1 MIPNQKKHPKTY
13 PIDLDNEL
21 LVWEKWITIRKEET
35 TKLAKK
41 TRRPPAD
48 LVMNLYENVRP
59 DRERKIA
66 LEEAKIPQKVG
77 VRDSL
82 WEQPQRLQQ
91 KCYCEPV
98 YEVQR
103 TRAEMGRPRKIE
115 HIDVPAHIKV
125 TELGYAGVHHRLQ
138 CEHLDSEYHQ
148 YRERR
153 EKELQEKI
161 LKIDPFRPE
170 IHTLMIKG
178 INPPPP
184 PKKKPILPD
193 VKETLDNNPACVNL
207 HAVYALRVNN
217 TIFLK
222 EVPEQ
227 NLTDL
232 KQKQKEPWH
241 ENCTSWT
248 YYFNTPVTRAGRGKL
263 YLQNLG
269 TVTIRYCW
277 KKLKKP
283 IPFIPEDEVQ
293 MFFFNKNEDLLTPGQ
308 EKYVFFTF
316 VSEKPGIYKEY
327 WELSLCNIGFFD
339 TLTDKLVI
347 NLLADSKE
355 DYITTN
361 MAIAQLKS
369 EMDIKSIQFDALQLI
384 NDAISKAV
392 AIQPEIYP
400 YKDYFLEAEIFIMK
414 NPVCFYH
421 QTEVAKMKDYY
432 AEMRR
437 GEDWDLSIRS
447 WREQMLQKEF
457 DERMK
462 YYELLRKSHSDFLKP
477 WHEGDDLLKSKYRAV
492 TLLLVQ
498 LADEFDSEHDR
509 IFNPAEEAQS
519 LQDTTYTSIPSRE
532 SLHTDQ
538 PNIDMM
544 RNLYYIKM
552 FEHIGDTMEAC
563 AGVLSSLDLDRWIEF
578 DLCRT

>member
-1 MIPNQKKHPKTY
+1 MMPNQKKYPKTY
-13 PIDLDNEL
+13 PIDPDNEL
-21 LVWEKWITIRKEET
+21 LLWEKWITIRKEET
-35 TKLAKK
+35 TKLAKQ

-59 DRERKIA
+59 DKERKAA
-66 LEEAKIPQKVG
+66 LEEAKIEQKVG
-77 VRDSL
+77 VRDTL
-82 WEQPQRLQQ
+82 WEQPQRLNQR
-91 KCYCEPV
+91 CYCEPV
-98 YEVQR
+98 YEVHR
-103 TRAEMGRPRKIE
+103 TRAEMGRPRKVE
-115 HIDVPAHIKV
+115 HIDVPIHIKAA
-125 TELGYAGVHHRLQ
+125 ELGYAGVRHRVQ
-138 CEHLDSEYHQ
+138 CEHLDREYHQ

-153 EKELQEKI
+153 EKELQDRI

-170 IHTLMIKG
+170 MGTLLVKG

-193 VKETLDNNPACVNL
+193 VTGTLDNSLACDNL

-222 EVPEQ
+222 DTPEQ
-227 NLTDL
+227 NLTYL

-241 ENCTSWT
+241 EYCTSWT

-293 MFFFNKNEDLLTPGQ
+293 MFFFNKNEDILTPGQ

-316 VSEKPGIYKEY
+316 VSEIPGIYKEY
-327 WELSLCNIGFFD
+327 WELSLCNICFFD
-339 TLTDKLVI
+339 TITDKLVI

-355 DYITTN
+355 DYIKTTT
-361 MAIAQLKS
+361 AIARLKS
-369 EMDIKSIQFDALQLI
+369 EIDIKSIEFDAAQLI
-384 NDAISKAV
+384 NEAISKAV

-400 YKDYFLEAEIFIMK
+400 YKNYFLEAEIFIMK

-432 AEMRR
+432 AEMK
-437 GEDWDLSIRS
+437 GDEEWDLSIRS
-447 WREQMLQKEF
+447 WREQMLRKEF

-462 YYELLRKSHSDFLKP
+462 YYELLRKSHCDLLKP
-477 WHEGDDLLKSKYRAV
+477 WYEGDDLLVCKYRAV
-492 TLLLVQ
+492 RLLLNQ
-498 LADEFDSEHDR
+498 LADQFDSEHDR
-509 IFNPAEEAQS
+509 IYNPAEEAQS
-519 LQDTTYTSIPSRE
+519 KDVYTSIPSRE
-532 SLHTDQ
+532 SLHADE

-552 FEHIGDTMEAC
+552 FEHIGDTLKAC
-563 AGVLSSLDLDRWIEF
+563 AGILSSLDLDRWIEF
-578 DLCRT
+578 DFCRT